1 MAGHQAVRGELG
13 LEVFGLSG
21 IAQRQV
27 ERGWLGQTGGD
38 GVRPL
43 APARRDGIGK
53 RRRLGQFRFA
63 LGQRRE
69 NAMRQPS
76 RPARQQ
82 RKPGRDHGVGRR
94 TQSQPLCQHQPQDLP
109 RFRIVG
115 QVLARGA
122 VDQRVEID
130 RPAQGFAR
138 NGAGERLV
146 LELADVGCRRAE
158 SDIERLAPP
167 QDSIEQAKRGA
178 ARVDTGGLSHGAAP
192 KASRE

>member
-1 MAGHQAVRGELG
+1 MAGHQAVCGELG
-13 LEVFGLSG
+13 LEMLGLGG

-27 ERGWLGQTGGD
+27 ERGRLGQTGGD
-38 GVRPL
+38 GLRPL
-43 APARRDGIGK
+43 APARGDCIGK

-63 LGQRRE
+63 LGQSRE
-69 NAMRQPS
+69 DAVRQS
-76 RPARQQ
+76 AWSARQQ
-82 RKPGRDHGVGRR
+82 RKPGRDHGVERR
-94 TQSQPLCQHQPQDLP
+94 TQSQPLRQHQPQDLP

-115 QVLARGA
+115 QILARGA

-167 QDSIEQAKRGA
+167 ENGIEQAKRGA